1 LSLTGVGSKPS
12 SLGNKRKDI
21 MTPHIDTEQLAE
33 LKEVLEDEFGVLIS
47 TYLTDAKFRLQLIQN
62 GINSQDY
69 EAVRLAAHSLKGASA
84 NLGALILAQLCEK
97 LEHDCKVGEYNE
109 LRQSVVVIAEELKL
123 TSQELIF
130 ISNA

>member
-1 LSLTGVGSKPS
+1 
-12 SLGNKRKDI
+12 
-21 MTPHIDTEQLAE
+21 MTIHLNLEQLAE

-84 NLGALILAQLCEK
+84 NLGAVILAQLCEK
-97 LEHDCKVGEYNE
+97 LEHDCKVGVYVNCNDILEKIYNE
-109 LRQSVVVIAEELKL
+109 NLYISELLSKL
-123 TSQELIF
+123 
-130 ISNA
+130 

>member
-1 LSLTGVGSKPS
+1 
-12 SLGNKRKDI
+12 

-69 EAVRLAAHSLKGASA
+69 EVVRLAAHSLKGASA
-84 NLGALILAQLCEK
+84 NLGAIILAQLCEK
-97 LEHDCKVGEYNE
+97 LEHDCKVGQTQACDIVFKKIEVEFLTIQVE
-109 LRQSVVVIAEELKL
+109 LLML
-123 TSQELIF
+123 
-130 ISNA
+130 

>member
-97 LEHDCKVGEYNE
+97 LEHDCKVGQTQGCRV
-109 LRQSVVVIAEELKL
+109 LSTQIAEELINVEAIL
-123 TSQELIF
+123 CD
-130 ISNA
+130 N

>member
-1 LSLTGVGSKPS
+1 
-12 SLGNKRKDI
+12 

-84 NLGALILAQLCEK
+84 NLGAVILAQLCEK
-97 LEHDCKVGEYNE
+97 LEHDCKVGSHSNNSFFVSAIE
-109 LRQSVVVIAEELKL
+109 EELNIVIVELQKSL
-123 TSQELIF
+123 T
-130 ISNA
+130 